1 MSHMLNAN
9 AIFRQLQR
17 DHENNYIRDMNTIGS
32 RIKQVREELG
42 LTQSDLAKRIGAAQ
56 STIGSL
62 ESGARNQPRKLI
74 SIAAALGVS
83 AEWLETG
90 RGTKEAHPQPLTA
103 GNAHHNLRPVRAWD
117 NEDELPPAEY
127 FFIPAYELKVSC
139 GDGSIAF
146 EVDTRNQPM
155 AMTRAWAKKN
165 GFPVADLFTVQAQG
179 NSMQHRIMDGASVT
193 ILKQQESDR
202 IIAGKIYLIVFD
214 GEWYLKY
221 LTPQPTGDIV
231 VRSENSNDYP
241 NWTIPAS
248 RAHELTVIGRAVSVS
263 NPLL

>member
-1 MSHMLNAN
+1 MRELNTKVIALAN
-9 AIFRQLQR
+9 NHRSAVL
-17 DHENNYIRDMNTIGS
+17 NYIRDMNTIGE
-32 RIKQVREELG
+32 RIKSMRDELG
-42 LTQSDLAKRIGAAQ
+42 LSQGELAKLSGVTQA
-56 STIGSL
+56 TIGNV
-62 ESGARNQPRKLI
+62 EAGIRNQPRKLI
-74 SIAAALGVS
+74 SIAAALGVN

-90 RGTKEAHPQPLTA
+90 RGPKEAPTKSIDASNVRP
-103 GNAHHNLRPVRAWD
+103 NLRPVRTWD
-117 NEDELPPAEY
+117 NEDELAQPEY
-127 FFIPAYELKVSC
+127 FFIPALELKVSC